1 MPYPLSQLIQ
11 AIDSNIE
18 QHADEVAELDRVI
31 GDGDH
36 VTNLQRG
43 IAALED
49 ITAELDEL
57 DWSPA
62 LMKIGMT

>member
-43 IAALED
+43 IAAL
-49 ITAELDEL
+49 
-57 DWSPA
+57 
-62 LMKIGMT
+62 